1 MNGVRKSREAS
12 FRVCAT
18 RTTPGVTHRRR
29 SYLEDLQNRGTCRAA
44 AGHLHAS
51 CLRRQ
56 YVSSPPTSGFFL
68 TCQHVWGPTS
78 QGPRVPGSQG
88 HRGTILPRSCRE
100 SVANG
105 ARPSPCDTWRP
116 PRPRPR
122 QRDTPPPPQ
131 RRAEGGAP
139 GILAPCLSHP
149 GSVPSNLAVSLAVPR
164 GASEA
169 SRHPVAWPGCVS
181 PRHSRCSR
189 AASLSGSGPEVVCC
203 EGPAARLRGARRGRN
218 RCPVHMKSRSALRGA
233 VDAVRGRCGAPESLR
248 ESRDPRRRVA
258 DQRAQ
263 GALASAAPAEVF
275 GMLCSL
281 SGAWVA

>member
-116 PRPRPR
+116 PRPRTR

-149 GSVPSNLAVSLAVPR
+149 GTLSLASWQRPEQSGSVPGGP
-164 GASEA
+164 
-169 SRHPVAWPGCVS
+169 SRSIGGKPAPSRVAW
-181 PRHSRCSR
+181 
-189 AASLSGSGPEVVCC
+189 L
-203 EGPAARLRGARRGRN
+203 
-218 RCPVHMKSRSALRGA
+218 
-233 VDAVRGRCGAPESLR
+233 
-248 ESRDPRRRVA
+248 RVA
-258 DQRAQ
+258 SSFPVLEGCQPVGLR
-263 GALASAAPAEVF
+263 P
-275 GMLCSL
+275 
-281 SGAWVA
+281 